1 MFSLGVMTLFLK
13 EPERDPIEDFDEIDP
28 GVFHLSFLWDDSEIL
43 DESTSTDDWN
53 CFSLPPV
60 LRYSCPILIEDVP
73 FWDEEEE
80 IRFVELEDLPGL

>member
-1 MFSLGVMTLFLK
+1 MFSLGVMTLFFE

-43 DESTSTDDWN
+43 DESSSIDDLNFW
-53 CFSLPPV
+53 SLAPV
-60 LRYSCPILIEDVP
+60 LRDSCPVLIEDLL

-80 IRFVELEDLPGL
+80 IRFVELDDLPGL